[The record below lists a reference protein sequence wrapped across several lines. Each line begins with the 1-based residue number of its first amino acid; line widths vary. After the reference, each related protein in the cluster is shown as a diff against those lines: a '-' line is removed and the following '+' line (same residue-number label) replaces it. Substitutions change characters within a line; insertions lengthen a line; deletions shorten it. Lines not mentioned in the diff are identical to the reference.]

1 MNKEN
6 NKYLKNAQDVNLH
19 TQKEKIQGKPD
30 AYNNIFTE
38 GCKNP
43 SENKSR

>member
-6 NKYLKNAQDVNLH
+6 NKYLKNVQDVNLH
-19 TQKEKIQGKPD
+19 TEKEKIQGKPN

-38 GCKNP
+38 ESKNP
-43 SENKSR
+43 SENKNK